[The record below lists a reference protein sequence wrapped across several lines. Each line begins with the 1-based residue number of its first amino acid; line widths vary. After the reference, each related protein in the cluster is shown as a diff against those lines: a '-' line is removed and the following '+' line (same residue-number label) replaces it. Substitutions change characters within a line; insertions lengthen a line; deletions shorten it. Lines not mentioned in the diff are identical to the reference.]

1 MLMMIIVAV
10 YMLTEPA
17 VCSINEPIPTHEQTA
32 FFDLSYLKDMA
43 VMGFYYA
50 LFSIG

>member
-1 MLMMIIVAV
+1 MVK
-10 YMLTEPA
+10 EPA
-17 VCSINEPIPTHEQTA
+17 VCSINEPIPTHEQNA